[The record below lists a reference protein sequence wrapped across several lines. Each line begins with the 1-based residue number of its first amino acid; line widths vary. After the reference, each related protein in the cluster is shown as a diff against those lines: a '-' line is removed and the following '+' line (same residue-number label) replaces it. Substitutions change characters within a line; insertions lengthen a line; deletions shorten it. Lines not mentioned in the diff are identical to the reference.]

1 MKKQYVNPSMV
12 VAQVNTELPLAT
24 SPYSGKLN
32 VRRLTDPYNMN
43 KQVWQDEP
51 VADEP
56 NSSRRSV
63 WDDNEEE
70 S

>member
-32 VRRLTDPYNMN
+32 VRRLTDPYEMN
-43 KQVWQDEP
+43 KKVWMVEP
-51 VADEP
+51 MVEEP
-56 NSSRRSV
+56 ASTRRTV
-63 WDDNEEE
+63 WDDDEEE